1 MTAEENEN
9 AEIAQAE
16 KFGLGDLV
24 IAALIAAAVWVAQSY
39 LEYPGLYPGVWND
52 AAVAAGV
59 RPATDLL
66 SGLWVFVAHG
76 VFRHAGLNGGI
87 AWLRLLGHAT
97 MAVTAFCV
105 YGIMREVLTV
115 IMRARP
121 QVSPRRAVVVRMAS
135 IVGSLAFVSMDP
147 VWTAGQFLS
156 GTTILLALTVTA
168 LAAYFLFLR
177 KGRLF
182 FAYVGAGLLGLLA
195 AEAPFGF
202 LLPILLIAL
211 YLFVA
216 KVLPNL
222 ESPLF
227 KPAVMEVGKWYMT
240 FIYFAALTAGIAVNC
255 WMFVLHGGLGAIGE
269 TLGYLPLAYVLGY
282 WNQIVSAAGLVA
294 WLMLAAICFV
304 PFVVTMVRFPV
315 AADEERFLPYA
326 TGLII
331 LFCSALALSQAGFLP
346 ALWFWTY
353 FPVDSQ
359 YLLSVGLFCCAF
371 TIAGG
376 MTTLGVDALCRDHQR
391 LAKVLYGNEDE
402 DAEAVGGGRISR
414 STTVIRRV
422 CILVVPLFALG
433 VMVPIR
439 FNATSRE
446 MLKVVHDGLRE
457 IVREAGEA
465 RYLFSDGAMDP
476 AIEFES
482 AAAGGHLKCYSLMGG
497 GDAMAAYLRTR
508 GLTGDEEDRF
518 AFGFDTAMGL
528 RSWIRD
534 RPEKLTQSAVM
545 MGFDLWKRDGKPLP
559 PMGGMLSRPSGF
571 ANEDERQAGIKAAHA
586 LADRILAIYNRR
598 GGIKAC
604 TDESVL
610 RAFVAVQWRV
620 SRMCTYRSEYD
631 DLVGKVDSSVRES
644 RRAKE
649 LNDRNPTY
657 KRLVESVEKRK
668 ETLMQKVTPR
678 EGLQLALV
686 RADFTLG
693 KVYAETVIG
702 VEPDNPDANFAL
714 GMYHLTKGQYALAE
728 TYLKR
733 CLIRKPNEPAVY
745 NNLAMIQISQHRFD
759 VAEMN
764 IRKALALMPN
774 SAAVLDTKRMLE
786 KAREEAKKG
795 K

>member
-1 MTAEENEN
+1 MADVENEN
-9 AEIAQAE
+9 AEIAQTE

-24 IAALIAAAVWVAQSY
+24 IAALIAAAAWVTQSF
-39 LEYPGLYPGVWND
+39 LEFPGLHPCVWND
-52 AAVAAGV
+52 AAVAAGL

-66 SGLWVFVAHG
+66 SGLWILIAHCVFKY
-76 VFRHAGLNGGI
+76 AGLNGGVPL
-87 AWLRLLGHAT
+87 LRLLGHVS
-97 MAVTAFCV
+97 MAVTAFFA
-105 YGIMREVLTV
+105 YGIMREVLTI
-115 IMRARP
+115 IMRSRP
-121 QVSPRRAVVVRMAS
+121 QLSPRRTVVVRLAS
-135 IVGSLAFVSMDP
+135 VIGAVAFISMDP
-147 VWTAGQFLS
+147 VWTTGQFLT
-156 GTTILLALTVTA
+156 GTSVLLSLTLMA
-168 LAAYFLFLR
+168 FAFYFLFMR
-177 KGRLF
+177 KGRLL

-195 AEAPFGF
+195 SEASFGF
-202 LLPILLIAL
+202 LLPVLMIAL
-211 YLFVA
+211 YLFVVH
-216 KVLPNL
+216 VLPNL

-227 KPAVMEVGKWYMT
+227 QPAVMEVGKWYMT
-240 FIYFAALTAGIAVNC
+240 FLYFASLTAGIAINC
-255 WMFVLHGGLGAIGE
+255 WMFVIHGGLGAIGE
-269 TLGYLPLAYVLGY
+269 TLGYLPLAYVLSY
-282 WNQIVSAAGLVA
+282 WNQIVSASGLAA
-294 WLMLAAICFV
+294 WLMLLVICFV

-331 LFCSALALSQAGFLP
+331 FSCSALALSQAGFLP

-353 FPVDSQ
+353 FPVNSQ
-359 YLLSVGLFCCAF
+359 YLLTVGLFCCAF

-391 LAKVLYGNEDE
+391 LAKMLFGNEE
-402 DAEAVGGGRISR
+402 DFEFVGSGRVSR
-414 STTVIRRV
+414 STVAIRRLCV
-422 CILVVPLFALG
+422 IIIPVFILG

-439 FNATSRE
+439 FNSTSRE
-446 MLKVVHDGLRE
+446 MLKVIHDGVRE
-457 IVREAGEA
+457 IVREAGDA
-465 RYLFSDGAMDP
+465 LYLFSDGSMDP

-497 GDAMAAYLRTR
+497 GDTMAAYLRTR
-508 GLTGDEEDRF
+508 GLTDDQEDRF
-518 AFGFDTAMGL
+518 AFGFDTGMGL

-534 RPEKLTQSAVM
+534 RPERLTRSAVM

-559 PMGGMLSRPSGF
+559 PMGGMLSRPTGF
-571 ANEDERQAGIKAAHA
+571 ASEDERQDGVRVAHA
-586 LADRILAIYNRR
+586 LADRILGIYGRR
-598 GGIKAC
+598 GGIKPC
-604 TDESVL
+604 TDETVK

-620 SRMCTYRSEYD
+620 SRMCTYRSEFD
-631 DLVGKVDSSVRES
+631 GLVGRVDSAIRES
-644 RRAKE
+644 RRAKA

-657 KRLVESVEKRK
+657 KRLVESVEKRR

-686 RADFTLG
+686 RADFTMG

-714 GMYHLTKGQYALAE
+714 GMYHLSKEQFALAE

-745 NNLAMIQISQHRFD
+745 NNLAMIQIIQRRFD
-759 VAEMN
+759 VAEIN
-764 IRKALALMPN
+764 IRKALALLPN
-774 SAAVLDTKRMLE
+774 SAAVMDTKRALE